1 MIIKKQLFSYRNR
14 PIIEKAIVKA
24 PQRFDAVFEEQGCFL
39 YFKDTGYKL
48 FSAEDNTLIHND
60 ESLLLRCGTYFLD
73 LVEREN
79 DKQTEVVSI
88 HLFPDL
94 LREFYQ
100 DDLVNYIA
108 KHTTKRASILPSQ
121 DLISAFIQSLDFY
134 FDHPLLVNDELIELK
149 VKELILLLIQT
160 HHIDS
165 IRSLIDGLQTKK
177 DVQLQQVIELH
188 LYTNLSLDEIAKL
201 CYMSLSSFKRSFREI
216 FEDSPRHYIL
226 TKRLDKAKQMLK
238 NPTLS
243 ISDIAYEIGFND
255 PQYFTRLFKKY
266 VEISPTNY
274 RLDKKSSNVNE

>member
-14 PIIEKAIVKA
+14 PIIEKALVKA
-24 PQRFDAVFEEQGCFL
+24 PQRIDAVFEEQGCFL

-48 FSAEDNTLIHND
+48 LSAEDNTLIHND

-79 DKQTEVVSI
+79 EKQTEVVSI

-100 DDLVNYIA
+100 DDLLNYIA
-108 KHTTKRASILPSQ
+108 KHTTKRASIIPAQ

-134 FDHPLLVNDELIELK
+134 FDHPSLVNDELIELK

-177 DVQLQQVIELH
+177 EVQLKQVIELH
-188 LYTNLSLDEIAKL
+188 LFTNLSLDEIAKL
-201 CYMSLSSFKRSFREI
+201 CSMSLSSFKRFFRES
-216 FEDSPRHYIL
+216 FDDSPRHYIL

-238 NPTLS
+238 NPNLS

-255 PQYFTRLFKKY
+255 PQYFTRLFKKHQE
-266 VEISPTNY
+266 VSPTVY
-274 RLDKKSSNVNE
+274 RKQYKTKHLS

>member
-226 TKRLDKAKQMLK
+226 TKRLDKAKRMLK
-238 NPTLS
+238 NSTLS